1 MKELLDNG
9 VLNYNNAL
17 QSTLI
22 DLEAIA
28 VIWKSVKYI
37 YDFYLIGTY

>member
-9 VLNYNNAL
+9 VLNYNAL